1 MFKRLEQKWG
11 VSAINLVLILITF
24 ALGGSLCGY
33 LAKKLL
39 NLFAIQN
46 DFYWVLVYII
56 AVTLLW
62 PVCVIFLSLF
72 TGQFAFFK
80 KYLSRIWSRMMRSWG
95 PGQIEGTDWLGDC
108 WLFDFLYLYHPDI
121 KFLYFRVAGH
131 FYSYGDPLT
140 GVNGRDDSVYP

>member
-1 MFKRLEQKWG
+1 MFKRLEQKWR

-80 KYLSRIWSRMMRSWG
+80 
-95 PGQIEGTDWLGDC
+95 
-108 WLFDFLYLYHPDI
+108 
-121 KFLYFRVAGH
+121 FLYFRVAGH

>member
-1 MFKRLEQKWG
+1 MGGICDQLGIDTYHICF
-11 VSAINLVLILITF
+11 
-24 ALGGSLCGY
+24 GGSLCGY

-72 TGQFAFFK
+72 TGQFAFLK
-80 KYLSRIWSRMMRSWG
+80 SICPGYG
-95 PGQIEGTDWLGDC
+95 PG
-108 WLFDFLYLYHPDI
+108 
-121 KFLYFRVAGH
+121 
-131 FYSYGDPLT
+131 
-140 GVNGRDDSVYP
+140 